1 MSAEPTRVTARTGI
15 ALIFA
20 SRHLYILNMLPT
32 RRARPVS
39 LIGIT
44 CGSALLAACGGAS
57 SSTPDYSVPAG
68 VGLVVKAVPN
78 IRWDANTYTASAGE
92 IDVFLANDDSVKH
105 VLVVLQDDKVVG
117 DLELVVN
124 DRGDTDRGTITLDAG
139 EYSLYCTIPGHGNMN
154 SVLTVS

>member
-1 MSAEPTRVTARTGI
+1 MSFVRLPRLSSFFGLVGGST
-15 ALIFA
+15 L
-20 SRHLYILNMLPT
+20 ML
-32 RRARPVS
+32 S
-39 LIGIT
+39 
-44 CGSALLAACGGAS
+44 ACGGGGS
-57 SSTPDYSVPAG
+57 SAPEYSIPTDTD
-68 VGLVVKAVPN
+68 LVVKAVPT
-78 IRWDANTYTASAGE
+78 IRWDAGSYTAAAGE
-92 IDVFLANDDSVKH
+92 IDVFLANDDNVKH